1 MENQENA
8 IVSLVESARDY
19 LETTADL
26 LKLKAVD
33 KSADI
38 TSSVVSGLVILVITI
53 FGILLLNLGISF
65 WLGNLLGEVW
75 YGFFALGSFYILVAG
90 VLMLFRSKWLK
101 APLNNSIIKKMLK

>member
-19 LETTADL
+19 LETRVDL

-53 FGILLLNLGISF
+53 FGILILNIGISF
-65 WLGNLLGEVW
+65 WLGHLLGEVW
-75 YGFFALGSFYILVAG
+75 YGFFALGGFYVLVAA
-90 VLMLFRSKWLK
+90 VLIIFRSKWLK
-101 APLNNSIIKKMLK
+101 VPLNDSIIKKMLK